1 MRDFNV
7 MAGVRNSCPLAC
19 SGGGAGLKTLV
30 LTSID
35 LLRLRVRRYFQSTM
49 CAMSVAE

>member
-7 MAGVRNSCPLAC
+7 MAGVQNSCPLAC
-19 SGGGAGLKTLV
+19 SGGGAGLKTLL

-35 LLRLRVRRYFQSTM
+35 LLRLRFRRYFPSTM
-49 CAMSVAE
+49 WAMSVVE